1 MFDVRSPESK
11 ILYFNEV
18 LLSESYK
25 ISSKKNGGYLSW
37 HLKVTC
43 SFKYD
48 MRNFV
53 NFLPTNQKSKSF
65 ASMGFNEVWAKR
77 NTEKVSSI
85 TLDSGAKIE

>member
-11 ILYFNEV
+11 MLYFNGL

-25 ISSKKNGGYLSW
+25 ISAKKNGGYLSW

-43 SFKYD
+43 NFKYD

-53 NFLPTNQKSKSF
+53 SFHPTTQKSKTF
-65 ASMGFNEVWAKR
+65 ASMGFSKVWAKR

-85 TLDSGAKIE
+85 TLDSDAKIE